1 MGLRTILF
9 FEEDNQQPHQL
20 NAEGITAKC
29 LQLGGKLLC
38 YVPTINQVEK
48 LLTSLEEWSQIEV
61 SESIHRT
68 WQSRSKAIRP
78 DTNLIG
84 HTGFIVSARLFN
96 K

>member
-1 MGLRTILF
+1 M
-9 FEEDNQQPHQL
+9 
-20 NAEGITAKC
+20 
-29 LQLGGKLLC
+29 C

-48 LLTSLEEWSQIEV
+48 LLVSLDKWSQIEI

-68 WQSRSKAIRP
+68 WQSRLSAIRP

-84 HTGFIVSARLFN
+84 HTGFIVSARLLN